1 MLSVPDD
8 VAAMLRTHQKGAV
21 YGIAGGVRLG
31 LEQSGSLSFNASG
44 SVQASGGIHVMG
56 VGNSLVP
63 RAKTDL
69 LAPYGQEVV
78 LYRDVL
84 GPQDQV
90 LYTIPLGTFRIV
102 KNSGA
107 RETVR
112 RIGPSTS
119 LDAPDAFFEVAPGLY
134 AVNTSMVENPVGS
147 GMYDIGDLVEDPPGS
162 GLYVFDTA
170 TSTSVVSVRNVVLDW
185 EVDVELDDRFRVLE
199 RAKIVNPSSP
209 VSGNSMYDE
218 LRRLALGPVQESLP
232 DVSVPAGLVYE
243 DRARAVRALAEL
255 TDGVPCFTRQGVLT
269 LRPKSPMD
277 YDPTPVFD
285 IAGTISWAEEQTDEF
300 YNYVWAHSDNKE
312 FNGFAS
318 ITDDSNPL
326 SVNRA
331 KPSTYEHSSSKY
343 TTDIGA
349 RIDARAILARL
360 QKRSRVVSVECLA
373 EAVLVDLGDVGWVR
387 DPVQG
392 RAVLGEVVGMRVP
405 LNPIDTVGLDLLV
418 PEGV

>member
-31 LEQSGSLSFNASG
+31 LEQAGSLSFNAG
-44 SVQASGGIHVMG
+44 VAVEASGGIHVVG

-63 RAKTDL
+63 RSKTDL
-69 LAPYGQEVV
+69 LAPYGQEVA
-78 LYRDVL
+78 LYRDIL

-90 LYTIPLGTFRIV
+90 LWTLPLGVFRIV
-102 KNSGA
+102 RNSGA

-112 RIGPSTS
+112 RLGPSTS
-119 LDAPDAFFEVAPGLY
+119 VDAPEAFFEVAPGLY
-134 AVNTSMVENPVGS
+134 AVNLSMVENPVGS

-162 GLYVFDTA
+162 GLYIFDTA
-170 TSTSVVSVRNVVLDW
+170 AATSVSVRNIVLDW
-185 EVDVELDDRFRVLE
+185 EVDVELDDRFRMLE
-199 RAKIVNPSSP
+199 RAKLIEPSSP
-209 VSGNSMYDE
+209 VPGNSMYDE
-218 LRRLALGPVQESLP
+218 LRRLSLMPVQESLT
-232 DVSVPAGLVYE
+232 DVAVPAGMVYE
-243 DRARAVRALAEL
+243 DRLKTVRALAEL
-255 TDGVPCFTRQGVLT
+255 ADGVPCLTRQGVLT
-269 LRPKSPMD
+269 LRPKSAMD

-285 IAGTISWAEEQTDEF
+285 IEATITWAEEQTDEF

-318 ITDDSNPL
+318 ITDDANPL

-331 KPSTYEHSSSKY
+331 GPSTYEHSSPLY
-343 TTDIGA
+343 TTDQAAQDGA
-349 RIDARAILARL
+349 ATVLRRL
-360 QKRSRVVSVECLA
+360 QRRSKTVTVECLPDA
-373 EAVLVDLGDVGWVR
+373 LLIDLGDVGWVR

-392 RAVLGEVVGMRVP
+392 RSVLGEVVGIQVP
-405 LNPIDTVGLDLLV
+405 LDPTAPVGLDLLV